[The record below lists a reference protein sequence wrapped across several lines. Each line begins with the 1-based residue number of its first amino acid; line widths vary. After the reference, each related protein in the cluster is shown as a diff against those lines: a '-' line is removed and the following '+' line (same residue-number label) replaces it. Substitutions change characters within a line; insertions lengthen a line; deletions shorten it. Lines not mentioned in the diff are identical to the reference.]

1 MVDVRAIDMVRKK
14 PLVITEDK
22 PFIEAVDLMAKENTG
37 SVVIVEDLNSMK
49 LRGIITE
56 RDVIRALANRLP
68 LDTPVGKVGTMGPR
82 VVRARVDDPIS
93 AVASL
98 MVNYRVRH
106 VIVVDENDVVVG
118 VISIR
123 DLLGDLEAVREVAR
137 LDRYPKVRE

>member
-1 MVDVRAIDMVRKK
+1 MKAIDLVKRRP
-14 PLVITEDK
+14 PLVITEDR

-37 SVVIVEDLNSMK
+37 SVVVVEDLNSMK

-82 VVRARVDDPIS
+82 VVRARVDDS
-93 AVASL
+93 VGGTVASL

-106 VIVVDENDVVVG
+106 VIVVDDEDRVVG

-123 DLLGDLEAVREVAR
+123 DLLGDLDAVREVAR